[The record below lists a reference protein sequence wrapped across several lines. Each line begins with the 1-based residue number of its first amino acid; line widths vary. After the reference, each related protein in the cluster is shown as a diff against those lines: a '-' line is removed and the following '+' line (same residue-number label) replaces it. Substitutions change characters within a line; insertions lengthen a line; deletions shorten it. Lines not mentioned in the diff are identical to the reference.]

1 MARRD
6 MTDPTTCT
14 CGAHEELTR
23 LRDELT
29 KAKARAEML
38 FRQVRDE
45 ERENEALRRRLRVG
59 GR

>member
-1 MARRD
+1 
-6 MTDPTTCT
+6 MTTTTTCT

-23 LRDELT
+23 LREELK
-29 KAKARAEML
+29 KANAKAEML

-45 ERENEALRRRLRVG
+45 ERENDALRRRLRVG

>member
-1 MARRD
+1 
-6 MTDPTTCT
+6 MTDRTTCT
-14 CGAHEELTR
+14 CGAHEELVR
-23 LRDELT
+23 VREELAQ
-29 KAKARAEML
+29 AKARAEML